1 MAKEL
6 TTVKIIKGVMNND
19 KCNLSIWDPCP
30 AAVSWGH
37 NGDGE
42 MVQTK
47 KNVVA
52 DVAINMEENLNLLIL
67 KNQ

>member
-6 TTVKIIKGVMNND
+6 TTIKIIKGVMNND

-30 AAVSWGH
+30 VAVSWGH